1 MSDSPR
7 FQRTRRCSG
16 AAGIA
21 AAQLRRQPLRTVL
34 AVTGVTLAVLAV
46 TLLAATGA
54 GVLEVGATQFDQA
67 DRDLWASAEG
77 TSLSPARGGGF
88 TNTLTDSHQVAN
100 EIEAHP
106 DVAYANPMA
115 FQSVYIDAGGGDFQ
129 TVIGAGINGTG
140 NSVAIQSGRDF
151 SAPNRHYANGSYDGE
166 MTYEVILDSD
176 TADQLDVGVGD
187 TVRIG
192 GSLAA
197 AREHE
202 FTVVAI
208 SPTFRQLL
216 GSQTVILPIAELQQ
230 VTGTTERDP
239 ATFVTA
245 VTEEGVDPAT
255 VEAELEA
262 EHPTLSVRTNEEQ
275 LLAVLRQ
282 RASVLVA
289 GAALVIVAV
298 LAGLTLTASLLWLYV
313 HHQRATFA
321 ALLAQGVSPWT
332 VVATITVQALGIA
345 MLGALV
351 GILLAIPAG
360 ILVSRVAAALVGF
373 SGLVSVAPWMLGLGA
388 GIALLVGTIVA
399 IVATGGLLRGGMA
412 VPRN

>member
-1 MSDSPR
+1 M
-7 FQRTRRCSG
+7 
-16 AAGIA
+16 
-21 AAQLRRQPLRTVL
+21 L

-46 TLLAATGA
+46 ILLAATGA

-67 DRDLWASAEG
+67 DRDLWVSAEG

-88 TNTLTDSHQVAN
+88 TNTLTDSHQVAS

-106 DVAYANPMA
+106 DVAQANPIA
-115 FQSVYIDAGGGDFQ
+115 FQSVYIDAGDGEFQ
-129 TVIGAGINGTG
+129 TIIGAGISGTG
-140 NSVAIQSGRDF
+140 NSVSIQSGRDF

-208 SPTFRQLL
+208 SSTFRQLL
-216 GSQTVILPIAELQQ
+216 GSQTVILPIAELQEI
-230 VTGTTERDP
+230 TGTTERDP

-245 VTEEGVDPAT
+245 VTEDGAGPEAVAT
-255 VEAELEA
+255 EIEEQ
-262 EHPTLSVRTNEEQ
+262 HPTLSVRTNEEQ

-289 GAALVIVAV
+289 GAALVIVAI

-332 VVATITVQALGIA
+332 VVATIAVQGLVIAL
-345 MLGALV
+345 LGALV
-351 GILLAIPAG
+351 GVVLAVPAG
-360 ILVSRVAAALVGF
+360 VVLSQVAASLVGF
-373 SGLVSVAPWMLGLGA
+373 SGLVTVAPWMLGLGA

-399 IVATGGLLRGGMA
+399 VVSTGALLRGGLA
-412 VPRN
+412 VPRK